1 MVTTYYLDTSVAV
14 HGLLFNVG
22 AEAWLDATA
31 GDGEHT
37 LASSRILQTELTR
50 VLRRDGEPV
59 SRRHEILD
67 LVSLAPATEAILTSA
82 ESITQHLRTLDA
94 IHLATA
100 LALGSRTVMVT
111 HDARLAE
118 VAEAHGLTVE
128 DPVT

>member
-1 MVTTYYLDTSVAV
+1 MTFYYLDTSVAV
-14 HGLLFNVG
+14 HALQRTPG
-22 AEAWLDATA
+22 AVTWLESTSVAPESTI
-31 GDGEHT
+31 
-37 LASSRILQTELTR
+37 LSSRILQTELTR
-50 VLRRDGEPV
+50 YLRREAAKVIARD
-59 SRRHEILD
+59 EILD
-67 LVSLAPATEAILTSA
+67 HVSVSPLTEAILTSA
-82 ESITQHLRTLDA
+82 ESIAQHLRTLDA